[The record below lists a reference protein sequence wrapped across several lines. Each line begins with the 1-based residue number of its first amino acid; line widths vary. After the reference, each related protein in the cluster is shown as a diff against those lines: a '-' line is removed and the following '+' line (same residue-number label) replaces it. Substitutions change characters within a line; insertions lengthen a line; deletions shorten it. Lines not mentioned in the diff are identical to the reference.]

1 MSTEKKP
8 TKTVVSKNVK
18 CVCLKK
24 ITTNNGSFIVDSE
37 VTLTQTEFNHFSKSK
52 AVKKIS

>member
-24 ITTNNGSFIVDSE
+24 ITTNNGSFSVDSE